1 MMRPRGP
8 DGRKNIIGG
17 RLRALR
23 KARRLTQHGLAVA
36 LQLMGVDVDRR
47 TIARVEAG
55 RRYVTDIELTAIAAA
70 FRVTCDSL
78 LDDKA

>member
-23 KARRLTQHGLAVA
+23 KVRRLTQQEVAVA

-47 TIARVEAG
+47 TIARMEAG
-55 RRYVTDIELTAIAAA
+55 RRYVTDIELTAIATA
-70 FRVTCDSL
+70 FRVSCDAL
-78 LDDKA
+78 LDGKA